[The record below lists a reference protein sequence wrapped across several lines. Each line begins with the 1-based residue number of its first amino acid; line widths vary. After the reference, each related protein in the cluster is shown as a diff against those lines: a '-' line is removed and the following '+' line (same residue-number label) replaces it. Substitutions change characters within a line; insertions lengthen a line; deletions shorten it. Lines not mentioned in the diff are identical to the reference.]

1 MLLPALKSL
10 EILPSVS
17 DSDVKS
23 LIPNHDSNSR
33 FLLSSAAIPRGVEK
47 EVVRLPIINRRAHA
61 IPIRAPPSPR
71 SRRLVLLPAFQHG
84 VSGVP
89 SHYVPLQGALTG
101 MFFDPVTRMYVGDGP
116 PRSTPHRSD
125 RTVPTTLTRDQ
136 VNMEAVS
143 EEPVNIDD
151 VVHVQSLEQINSIE
165 DEADER
171 VAKNPQPGQ
180 VPFDLSYT
188 PTSVPTRPYEAYWC
202 RCRQIW
208 LTCPHDCP
216 EPPTPAFPTT
226 MPIRPGT
233 ELPADWITHRIVV
246 DPSIYRSGIVP
257 KETPAAAASSCA
269 VEGEFGSDILARWFA
284 PGPAGFDIG
293 PMAEVLQSEAADFEV
308 AYDNVVCSAN
318 TAGVSVAHFPT
329 IPYTHFSNNALYS
342 PNHGTYLSNLEGQ
355 LAVPTP
361 PYDNDP
367 RSGSE
372 TEVPTKK
379 NRRNK
384 RTGHR
389 GKADK
394 YLAHAE
400 KTDDT
405 RASADG
411 GNHKVRG
418 EAKEKQPEPRNKV
431 KELSTKE
438 DSGAVST
445 VEIGKQSQPREKAKE
460 LANEKEKAD
469 ENARLSGVAPGKRS
483 EPKSHPAGPTNPKA
497 TTEKD
502 KANLSEVKRGKSSD
516 SRSQAD
522 TMMPSETAIPLSFRT
537 NMSIVTTPQ
546 EVRAIVES
554 VTAKQPSKIQQT
566 WSAISQSQT
575 PKKPTPA
582 APLVEKK
589 AKSPP
594 AAADASKKPEKKRS
608 GENEWTEVVSS
619 GTKKAHKSGRRGEM
633 DSGKP
638 SAKGA
643 KGG

>member
-1 MLLPALKSL
+1 MP
-10 EILPSVS
+10 
-17 DSDVKS
+17 
-23 LIPNHDSNSR
+23 
-33 FLLSSAAIPRGVEK
+33 SSAAIPRGVEA
-47 EVVRLPIINRRAHA
+47 EVLRLPIINRRAHA

-84 VSGVP
+84 LAGVP

-125 RTVPTTLTRDQ
+125 RTVPTALTREQ
-136 VNMEAVS
+136 VNMETAP

-151 VVHVQSLEQINSIE
+151 MVHVQSLEQINSIE
-165 DEADER
+165 DEADEC
-171 VAKNPQPGQ
+171 ATTNAQTGQ

-202 RCRQIW
+202 HCRQMW
-208 LTCPHDCP
+208 LSDPHDCP
-216 EPPTPAFPTT
+216 ELPTPAFPTT

-246 DPSIYRSGIVP
+246 DPSIYPGGVVP
-257 KETPAAAASSCA
+257 KEIPGAAASSCA
-269 VEGEFGSDILARWFA
+269 LEGEYGSDIPARWFA

-293 PMAEVLQSEAADFEV
+293 PMAEVLRSEAADSQT
-308 AYDNVVCSAN
+308 AYDNLVCSAN
-318 TAGVSVAHFPT
+318 IAGISVANFPT
-329 IPYTHFSNNALYS
+329 IPYSHFSNNGLYT
-342 PNHGTYLSNLEGQ
+342 PNHGMYFSNLEGQ
-355 LAVPTP
+355 LAVSTS

-372 TEVPTKK
+372 TEVPTKR

-389 GKADK
+389 GRADK
-394 YLAHAE
+394 NQVHGE
-400 KTDDT
+400 KTDET
-405 RASADG
+405 KVPADD

-418 EAKEKQPEPRNKV
+418 EAKEKQPESKGKW
-431 KELSTKE
+431 KEVFTKE
-438 DSGAVST
+438 GSGAASAI
-445 VEIGKQSQPREKAKE
+445 EKGKQPQPQEKAKE
-460 LANEKEKAD
+460 VDNEEEKAD
-469 ENARLSGVAPGKRS
+469 GNAKLSEVATSKRS
-483 EPKSHPAGPTNPKA
+483 KSKGNPAGPINPKA

-502 KANLSEVKRGKSSD
+502 EANLSEVKRGK
-516 SRSQAD
+516 RPEPKSQAA
-522 TMMPSETAIPLSFRT
+522 TMVSPETATPVSFQT
-537 NMSIVTTPQ
+537 NMSMVTTPQ
-546 EVRAIVES
+546 EVRAILAS
-554 VTAKQPSKIQQT
+554 ATAKQPTKTQQT
-566 WSAISQSQT
+566 WSAIAQGQT

-582 APLVEKK
+582 APVVEKK
-589 AKSPP
+589 ARSPSP
-594 AAADASKKPEKKRS
+594 AAVANKTLDKKRD

-619 GTKKAHKSGRRGEM
+619 GTKKAHKSGRRGGK

-638 SAKGA
+638 NPRGP